1 MAWLASFVG
10 FALLYGTAGSLAIA
24 GVLHLSG
31 QDGRRWLPLLFT
43 TLTFLALTQFP
54 LPNRAAMVCPIGSA
68 APQLVPFGFLRTFV
82 HLYRYD
88 ASVLDWVAN
97 RTIAAA
103 VMNVVLCAAIGVA
116 LAPHVTRRRWMLA
129 FGLGLT
135 LLVETTQLTGAWGL
149 YPCAWRKFDVDDL
162 IMNVV
167 GVAAGW
173 AWMRRRRRAA
183 PR

>member
-1 MAWLASFVG
+1 M
-10 FALLYGTAGSLAIA
+10 
-24 GVLHLSG
+24 
-31 QDGRRWLPLLFT
+31 LF
-43 TLTFLALTQFP
+43 LFFKYFKEIKFNSIFLFFTILFFLILTQHP
-54 LPNRAAMVCPIGSA
+54 LPDRVAMICPISSA
-68 APQLVPFGFLRTFV
+68 APQLVPFKFLQTFV

-88 ASVLDWVAN
+88 APALDWLAN

-103 VMNVVLCAAIGVA
+103 AMNFVLCAAIGAA
-116 LAPHVTRRRWMLA
+116 LVPHVVRRRRMLA
-129 FGLGLT
+129 FGLSLT

-173 AWMRRRRRAA
+173 AWMRCRACA
-183 PR
+183 VLR